1 MHEVFAPF
9 GPLIYRANVQGDF
22 LNFLLEHLNVMR
34 NGEDA
39 KHTLAGNIELQKFAL
54 YPQKEFISFVHPH
67 ITNYL
72 NENYLRAEKIY
83 SNTFSKR
90 NFPTFINTGI
100 ISSTKKLNNGTI
112 ASS

>member
-39 KHTLAGNIELQKFAL
+39 KHTLAGNIESQKLHYIHSKNLFHL
-54 YPQKEFISFVHPH
+54 FIH
-67 ITNYL
+67 T
-72 NENYLRAEKIY
+72 
-83 SNTFSKR
+83 
-90 NFPTFINTGI
+90 
-100 ISSTKKLNNGTI
+100 
-112 ASS
+112 